1 MQVGDFVKG
10 LPGTPYSI
18 TTEDMTRGV
27 VTSVYGDRMSV
38 KVLDHAKDM
47 RGTFDVDKRYFEVIG
62 HAKPFVRKDVMEL
75 LKSGCKKALLDYDL
89 HRANLSRADLRG
101 TNLREAN
108 LRGADLSGADLS
120 GADLSEANLSEAD
133 LREANLSE
141 ADLREANLRGANLRG
156 ADLHRA
162 NLSRADLRGPNLRV
176 ADLSRADLRGTNLSG
191 ADLSEANLSG
201 ADLRGADLREADLRE
216 ADLREADLDFSCFPL
231 WCGGLHIKTDVRLAA
246 QVAYHLCTMQCDD
259 AEYIAMRN
267 SILEFANKFHRVTE
281 CGILTPI
288 DGGGENVNLL

>member
-1 MQVGDFVKG
+1 
-10 LPGTPYSI
+10 
-18 TTEDMTRGV
+18 MTRGV

-47 RGTFDVDKRYFEVIG
+47 RGTFDVDKQYFGVIG
-62 HAKPFVRKDVMEL
+62 HVKPFVRKDVMEL

-89 HRANLSRADLRG
+89 
-101 TNLREAN
+101 
-108 LRGADLSGADLS
+108 
-120 GADLSEANLSEAD
+120 
-133 LREANLSE
+133 
-141 ADLREANLRGANLRG
+141 
-156 ADLHRA
+156 
-162 NLSRADLRGPNLRV
+162 
-176 ADLSRADLRGTNLSG
+176 
-191 ADLSEANLSG
+191 
-201 ADLRGADLREADLRE
+201 READLSE

-288 DGGGENVNLL
+288 DGGGENVKTL

>member
-10 LPGTPYSI
+10 LPGSPYSI

-47 RGTFDVDKRYFEVIG
+47 RGTFDVYKQYFEVIG
-62 HAKPFVRKDVMEL
+62 HVKPFVRKDVMEL

-89 HRANLSRADLRG
+89 HRADLR
-101 TNLREAN
+101 RAN
-108 LRGADLSGADLS
+108 LSGADL
-120 GADLSEANLSEAD
+120 
-133 LREANLSE
+133 R
-141 ADLREANLRGANLRG
+141 R

-162 NLSRADLRGPNLRV
+162 NLSR
-176 ADLSRADLRGTNLSG
+176 
-191 ADLSEANLSG
+191 
-201 ADLRGADLREADLRE
+201 

-288 DGGGENVNLL
+288 DGGGKNVKTL